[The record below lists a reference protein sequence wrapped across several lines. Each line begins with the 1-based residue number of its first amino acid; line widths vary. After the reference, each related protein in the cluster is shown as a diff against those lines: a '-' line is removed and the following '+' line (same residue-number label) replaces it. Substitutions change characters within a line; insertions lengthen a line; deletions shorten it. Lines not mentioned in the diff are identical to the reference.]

1 MATVYGVNRTKNR
14 TPIGANMLNS
24 GYNKGQVCF
33 MYDTYEASAL
43 AAASVIELC
52 DKLPKGSV
60 LTRIVILTDN
70 LGGSATVDVGD
81 VADDDRYGSAV
92 DISGAALTTVIP
104 ETAAG
109 ADIAVWPYEV
119 GAATG
124 DDQFALTVNTSAVT
138 GTIKVGLYYAV

>member
-1 MATVYGVNRTKNR
+1 MATVYGVNKTKYN
-14 TPIGANMLNS
+14 TPIGENIVDS
-24 GYNKGQVCF
+24 GVNKGQVCF

-43 AAASVIELC
+43 AAASVIQMC

-70 LGGSATVDVGD
+70 LTGTATIDVGD
-81 VADDDRYGSAV
+81 VADDDRYASAV
-92 DISGAALTTVIP
+92 DISGAALTTIIP

-119 GAATG
+119 GQATG
-124 DDQFALTVNTSAVT
+124 DDQFALTVNTSAIT